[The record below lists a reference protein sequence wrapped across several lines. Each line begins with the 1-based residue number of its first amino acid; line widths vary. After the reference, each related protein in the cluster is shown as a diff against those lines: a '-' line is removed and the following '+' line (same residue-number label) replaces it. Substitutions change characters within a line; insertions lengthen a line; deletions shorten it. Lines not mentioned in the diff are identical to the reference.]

1 MRAAAV
7 HLEGTG
13 LAGVAVNMAGADLD
27 ASVDSGASVAV
38 AFLLLVVVQFGAVE
52 VEADVVPA
60 HWAAVAEAAAGCSDT
75 PGDEAG
81 WYLEHAPFSSVPGS
95 NLE

>member
-38 AFLLLVVVQFGAVE
+38 AFLLVVVQFGAAE
-52 VEADVVPA
+52 VEADVVLA

-81 WYLEHAPFSSVPGS
+81 WYLEHDPFSSVQGS

>member
-1 MRAAAV
+1 M
-7 HLEGTG
+7 
-13 LAGVAVNMAGADLD
+13 
-27 ASVDSGASVAV
+27 
-38 AFLLLVVVQFGAVE
+38 VVQVGAAE

-81 WYLEHAPFSSVPGS
+81 WYLEHDPFSSVQGS